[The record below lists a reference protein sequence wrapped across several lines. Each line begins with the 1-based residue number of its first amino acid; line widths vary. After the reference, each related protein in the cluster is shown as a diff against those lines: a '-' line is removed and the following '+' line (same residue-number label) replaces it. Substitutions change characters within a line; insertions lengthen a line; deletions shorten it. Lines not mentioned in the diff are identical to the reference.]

1 MKKRLTAFFLTL
13 CIFTVN
19 LNFNISY
26 AKVDKISNEVKEEME
41 KSEFT
46 AVIVNLKKQGT
57 VNFSDEQGLT
67 KIQKKHMVYKNLVE
81 TSAKEQKK
89 VLRYLKE

>member
-46 AVIVNLKKQGT
+46 AG
-57 VNFSDEQGLT
+57 
-67 KIQKKHMVYKNLVE
+67 
-81 TSAKEQKK
+81 
-89 VLRYLKE
+89 

>member
-67 KIQKKHMVYKNLVE
+67 KIQKNIWYIKIWLKLQQR
-81 TSAKEQKK
+81 SKK
-89 VLRYLKE
+89 KF